1 MECEVARLERARGT
15 ANRKAS
21 AAADELRAAL
31 REANREVAR
40 LQRGVQTL
48 ANNSGP
54 NRDERWADEDLH
66 FVATDLVNGG
76 PGVGPRV

>member
-1 MECEVARLERARGT
+1 MTRLKRAQVT

-40 LQRGVQTL
+40 SQRGVRTL
-48 ANNSGP
+48 ANNSEP
-54 NRDERWADEDLH
+54 NRERWDHQDLH

-76 PGVGPRV
+76 PGA